1 MSATQP
7 TTTRRASGLWWIVRR
22 IAGYTCLGIGVLG
35 AILPIIPG
43 WPGFFLAVALLG
55 RRDRSLRL
63 THLFGR
69 HALRSLRRARQ
80 PLVKR
85 IGLWV
90 SAEYVNLRRQLLPHL
105 DRAERLF
112 GA

>member
-1 MSATQP
+1 MREPMRVMNSSASP
-7 TTTRRASGLWWIVRR
+7 WRLLRR

-55 RRDRSLRL
+55 RRDRTLRL

-69 HALRSLRRARQ
+69 RLLRMLRRARH
-80 PLVKR
+80 PFVR
-85 IGLWV
+85 RTGHWV
-90 SAEYVNLRRQLLPHL
+90 SAEYLNLRRQLLPHL
-105 DRAERLF
+105 DKAERLF
-112 GA
+112 GVA

>member
-7 TTTRRASGLWWIVRR
+7 TITRRPRGPWWLVRR
-22 IAGYTCLGIGVLG
+22 ISGYTCLGIGVLG

-69 HALRSLRRARQ
+69 HALRRLRKARQ
-80 PLVKR
+80 PLLRSIGIR
-85 IGLWV
+85 I
-90 SAEYVNLRRQLLPHL
+90 SSEYVSLRRQMLPYL

-112 GA
+112 GT